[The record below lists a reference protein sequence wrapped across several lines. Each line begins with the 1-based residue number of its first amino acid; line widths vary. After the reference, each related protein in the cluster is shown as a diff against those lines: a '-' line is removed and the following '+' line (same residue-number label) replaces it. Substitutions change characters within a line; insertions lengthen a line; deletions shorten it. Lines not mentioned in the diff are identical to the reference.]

1 MNANTSTPMPMT
13 LGKSDWFMALAGAEG
28 AASGGLR
35 GRIVLGLPVFQVG
48 EREQETVAAAD
59 HQRRDAIPL
68 IHDFQVHE
76 RGVVLQGLSAHT
88 DGFCLAFRLDD
99 GGVGLY
105 LGALLEILP
114 L

>member
-1 MNANTSTPMPMT
+1 MTKMNANTNTPMPMT
-13 LGKSDWFMALAGAEG
+13 LGKSDWFMPLAGAEG

-76 RGVVLQGLSAHT
+76 RRVVLQGLTADT
-88 DGFCLAFRLDD
+88 YGFRL
-99 GGVGLY
+99 
-105 LGALLEILP
+105 ALAWMTAVSASIWARC
-114 L
+114 